1 MYKKKKRINRRSVFI
16 IVGIIIA
23 ILLGIVINIRTTD
36 RELTPPEK
44 VIKDSILF
52 IEKIAKA
59 PIKYIN
65 NKVVESQE
73 KKQMYEKY
81 KELEKRIESVE
92 RLEVENQELKK
103 QIDEL
108 KKQLKIDTTL
118 LEYEKLNATVIN
130 RDLDYWNET
139 ITIDKG
145 SKNGVVV
152 NMPVVIDKGLIG
164 KVVQTSYFTSTVKLL
179 TTETPGE
186 KISVKIKV
194 KDNYIY
200 GLLSGYNKN
209 NNTYL
214 IEGIKENT
222 NIPENSVVTTT
233 GMGDIF
239 PSGILIGKVT
249 GSTTDNFDLAKIVEV
264 KSDIDFNNINYVTLL
279 KRGV

>member
-1 MYKKKKRINRRSVFI
+1 LELQV
-16 IVGIIIA
+16 IIIA